1 MKYKQRNMPT
11 REALER
17 ISREHGLPHVVA
29 EVESALSLINVANR
43 YREEV
48 YGKLEK
54 DTGLSEGKFI
64 MLMALMDNP
73 DGLLMGELARRVGVA
88 DATASMMVKR
98 MLAQYP
104 SLVAV
109 ESTSGD
115 KRERKVHLTESGKS
129 LINRTLPYHHQ
140 QIIDFMKP
148 LSDADKTQ
156 LVEILRKLL

>member
-1 MKYKQRNMPT
+1 MPT

-104 SLVAV
+104 ALVAV

-115 KRERKVHLTESGKS
+115 KRERKVHLTESV
-129 LINRTLPYHHQ
+129 NR
-140 QIIDFMKP
+140 
-148 LSDADKTQ
+148 
-156 LVEILRKLL
+156 

>member
-1 MKYKQRNMPT
+1 MKYKQRNLPA

-17 ISREHGLPHVVA
+17 ISHEFGLPHVVT
-29 EVESALSLINVANR
+29 EVESALSIINVANR

-54 DTGLSEGKFI
+54 ETGLSEGKFI

-73 DGLLMGELARRVGVA
+73 EGLLMGELARRVGVA
-88 DATASMMVKR
+88 DATASMMIKR
-98 MLAQYP
+98 MLNQSP

-109 ESTSGD
+109 QGSSSD
-115 KRERKVHLTESGKS
+115 KRERKVRLTEAGKL

-148 LSDADKTQ
+148 LTAEDKSH
-156 LVEILRKLL
+156 LVEILGKLL